1 MNSAASLLDE
11 QIADQAHTCCG
22 GKMKQARVVP
32 GRLMRHECPS
42 GRLLLLLLASLV
54 CVAPLSKAAGEPAGG
69 AAIQPADL
77 VVQVKANCSSLG
89 EAECARRVL
98 TDLLRGMDVHLGLR
112 LLPLTGQQVATV
124 KIVDQAKGIA
134 TGFAYDGT
142 GAILA
147 DNGRSLRQKETEAY
161 LANYGRVSQDLLAQ
175 TWNAQSFDPIP
186 VAIWL
191 KTYED
196 YPDKTG
202 LMTNKSLLECFQTE
216 HADYVAEVQS
226 SFHAGLQQAAPEI
239 AERLHYVPGAPA
251 ATAVLTSEEISF
263 LAEFSEVATI
273 FYNPSPEA
281 LAYDDPSYTWVETVE
296 SDTLA
301 PDGNGFP
308 VCVIEECTPY
318 NGDQF
323 VEIVGIYDEGLG
335 QCYSEHAEMVCG
347 IIRNDYVGN
356 PHGVAEGSGCYF
368 ANFGDWPEG
377 DPWQDLYDQLGPAV
391 NDGCVQGSY
400 KVWSYQYKSNHFIDM
415 YFDYMAKH
423 SPYPI
428 VVVAAGNSVDGLDTL
443 GWNVISVGATDD
455 ANTSSRSDDI
465 MWDEVENCPPCGCA
479 GSASMN
485 PLSDQ
490 TTTLWDQELPL
501 LVAPG
506 SRIRAVGYEGDGT
519 SMSAPMV
526 AGVAS
531 ILMEVNSEL
540 VGWPEIVRSILMATA
555 SNDVDRGFLDSD
567 DCWRYDN
574 GSWYCGAEV
583 GPEGLRERDDR
594 DGAGE
599 VSAFVAAFL
608 SLGDFHVQHNN
619 SPVKWGW
626 DYGWMGYYQDF
637 NGDNSWW
644 VKNYYID
651 ANSWGWPIRVV
662 LSWDATATCSDVE
675 DPGTCFSPTYL
686 LDFDLDLYVYDTTTG
701 GIVASSLSQYNS
713 YEFVQFSPTPGRT
726 YRIAVKLYDHNY
738 SSTYFG
744 LAWSSWPFV
753 NN

>member
-1 MNSAASLLDE
+1 VRRTLPASGSYNSGGSRCSIGVESPRNSL
-11 QIADQAHTCCG
+11 AGAT
-22 GKMKQARVVP
+22 
-32 GRLMRHECPS
+32 
-42 GRLLLLLLASLV
+42 
-54 CVAPLSKAAGEPAGG
+54 AAGYAPAGTKAKPIDSAH
-69 AAIQPADL
+69 AAFW
-77 VVQVKANCSSLG
+77 VVN
-89 EAECARRVL
+89 
-98 TDLLRGMDVHLGLR
+98 M
-112 LLPLTGQQVATV
+112 LTGNSC
-124 KIVDQAKGIA
+124 
-134 TGFAYDGT
+134 
-142 GAILA
+142 GAH
-147 DNGRSLRQKETEAY
+147 
-161 LANYGRVSQDLLAQ
+161 Q
-175 TWNAQSFDPIP
+175 TW
-186 VAIWL
+186 
-191 KTYED
+191 
-196 YPDKTG
+196 
-202 LMTNKSLLECFQTE
+202 
-216 HADYVAEVQS
+216 
-226 SFHAGLQQAAPEI
+226 
-239 AERLHYVPGAPA
+239 
-251 ATAVLTSEEISF
+251 
-263 LAEFSEVATI
+263 
-273 FYNPSPEA
+273 
-281 LAYDDPSYTWVETVE
+281 
-296 SDTLA
+296 
-301 PDGNGFP
+301 
-308 VCVIEECTPY
+308 
-318 NGDQF
+318 
-323 VEIVGIYDEGLG
+323 
-335 QCYSEHAEMVCG
+335 
-347 IIRNDYVGN
+347 
-356 PHGVAEGSGCYF
+356 
-368 ANFGDWPEG
+368 
-377 DPWQDLYDQLGPAV
+377 
-391 NDGCVQGSY
+391 
-400 KVWSYQYKSNHFIDM
+400 
-415 YFDYMAKH
+415 
-423 SPYPI
+423 
-428 VVVAAGNSVDGLDTL
+428 
-443 GWNVISVGATDD
+443 VGAKP
-455 ANTSSRSDDI
+455 I
-465 MWDEVENCPPCGCA
+465 G
-479 GSASMN
+479 
-485 PLSDQ
+485 L
-490 TTTLWDQELPL
+490 
-501 LVAPG
+501 
-506 SRIRAVGYEGDGT
+506 RIRAVGYEGDGT